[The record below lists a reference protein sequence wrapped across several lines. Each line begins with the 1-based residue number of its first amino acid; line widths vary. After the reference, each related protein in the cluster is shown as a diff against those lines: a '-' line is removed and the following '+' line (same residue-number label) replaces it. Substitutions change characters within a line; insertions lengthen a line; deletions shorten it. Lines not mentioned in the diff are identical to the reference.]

1 MMSVAA
7 VNLQSTSGDAFGCG
21 AIETIESIAVMRLK
35 PYPGNA
41 RKHSKKQIR
50 QIAESIRRFGFTN
63 PVLISDEDEIIA
75 GQGRVEAAKLLGMGS
90 VPTLRLSHLDATQR
104 RAYVIA
110 DNKLAANAGWDRE
123 LLAIELQALVE
134 LDFEVEITG
143 FSITEIDGLI
153 NESGEPA
160 PRGRR
165 RDGCEDEIPSL
176 IKAEATVTR
185 PGDLWHLDRHRL
197 LCGDCRDGE
206 TLDRLLE
213 GEYAD
218 LVFTDLPHNG
228 PRGAEAL
235 TAFLRQ
241 TLGQTADRCGDGAIA
256 LVCTDWRRMGELIA
270 AGKAVF
276 SELENLCVWNNTST
290 AMASLH
296 GSQHELVFVFRVGN
310 GPPVDVSE
318 LGDSHHSRSNVWSYA
333 GVNLSRADRANV
345 SMMRPTIKP
354 VALVADAIRDHSK
367 RGTIVLDPFGGLG
380 TTLIAAE
387 QTDRHG
393 RLVEFDPSY
402 CDLIVRRFE
411 NTTGK
416 KAILATSGQAFEA
429 VSAERG
435 SSMQP
440 LHCEEQVS

>member
-1 MMSVAA
+1 MTAA
-7 VNLQSTSGDAFGCG
+7 NLQSMA
-21 AIETIESIAVMRLK
+21 AEPMAPETLAVQPVAVMRLK
-35 PYPGNA
+35 PYRVNA
-41 RKHSKKQIR
+41 RRHSSKQIR

-63 PVLISDEDEIIA
+63 PVLISDDDEIIA

-90 VPTLRLSHLDATQR
+90 VPTVRLSHLDATQR

-143 FSITEIDGLI
+143 FSLTEIDGLI
-153 NESGEPA
+153 NESGESA

-165 RDGCEDEIPSL
+165 KDGCEDEIPSL
-176 IKAEATVTR
+176 IKPEATVTR

-206 TLDRLLE
+206 SLDRLLE

-218 LVFTDLPHNG
+218 LVFTDLPFNA

-235 TAFLRQ
+235 IAFLRQ
-241 TLGQTADRCGDGAIA
+241 TLGQTAARCGDGAIA
-256 LVCTDWRRMGELIA
+256 LVCTDWRQMGELIA
-270 AGKAVF
+270 AGKVVF
-276 SELENLCVWNNTST
+276 SKLENLCVWTDTST

-296 GSQHELVFVFRVGN
+296 GSHHELVFVFRVGN
-310 GPPVDVSE
+310 GSPVDISE
-318 LGDSHHSRSNVWSYA
+318 LDDSGHHRSNVWSYA
-333 GVNLSRADRANV
+333 GVDLSRQDRANV
-345 SMMRPTIKP
+345 STIRPTIKP

-367 RGTIVLDPFGGLG
+367 RGAIVLDPFGGLG
-380 TTLIAAE
+380 TTLIAAK
-387 QTDRHG
+387 QTDRCG
-393 RLVEFDPSY
+393 RLVEFDPGY

-411 NTTGK
+411 RATGK
-416 KAILATSGQAFEA
+416 PAILATSGQAFEA

-435 SSMQP
+435 SSLQP
-440 LHCEEQVS
+440 SSTEEQEP